1 MRESP
6 GEGGGCDDHA
16 VQRRERSASTETQ
29 GVCGCNEVL
38 GEGPRA
44 GQEPGEVN
52 GGKARHAR
60 PPKEL
65 PKGQGSYRWVLNGR
79 KHGHVCSGR
88 QLGGRRGR
96 WRMEA
101 EVQDRDLW
109 RSGREHRMER
119 QDVTGLGD
127 RLQVGVGKRRRR
139 GLRGEERV
147 AGKEPRPFGTWSSVD
162 AWTLSRCSLAGKAG
176 VYFSRC
182 YCLTFGA
189 LGQKMYRKAEISW
202 A

>member
-1 MRESP
+1 
-6 GEGGGCDDHA
+6 
-16 VQRRERSASTETQ
+16 
-29 GVCGCNEVL
+29 
-38 GEGPRA
+38 
-44 GQEPGEVN
+44 
-52 GGKARHAR
+52 
-60 PPKEL
+60 
-65 PKGQGSYRWVLNGR
+65 
-79 KHGHVCSGR
+79 
-88 QLGGRRGR
+88 
-96 WRMEA
+96 
-101 EVQDRDLW
+101 
-109 RSGREHRMER
+109 MER

-139 GLRGEERV
+139 GLQGEERV

-176 VYFSRC
+176 VYFSRS